1 MRNAILPGD
10 AKDALET
17 PDGQCSQVAIS
28 KTRRSAADQSRKMRR
43 RIIVSGSEVSAP
55 EPLRFVSLP

>member
-17 PDGQCSQVAIS
+17 PDGQCSQVAIF
-28 KTRRSAADQSRKMRR
+28 KTHRSAADQSRKMRR

-55 EPLRFVSLP
+55 EHLRFVSLP